1 MSLKYKVSLVVS
13 LFFVVSGLATVAVNR
28 LVIMPS
34 FLELERQ
41 QAERNTSRAAEAI
54 NGDLEV
60 LSTNVTAWAQWDD
73 SKRFVAGENDEF
85 VEAELSA
92 EAVASA
98 EVSYMGFYRL
108 DGTQIIHRAPAAE
121 EPGSPG
127 LGELQAAALPA
138 AHPLLQH
145 ADERDD
151 ALGLVAT
158 PSGALLVASRPIVA
172 SSGEGPSAG
181 VLIFGRL
188 LDEATVGRIA
198 DRHKLELRVV
208 PTPRESGAPAPPRW
222 QPGKPFSTRALQL
235 VQLEDTV
242 RGESTLTDLHGVP
255 ALTLQVTSPRA
266 ISARGE
272 EATRF
277 ALATLCAVAL
287 AVLGVLLAVIHVM
300 VLSPIFRMT
309 AHAVELGRTDALD
322 RRLALERTDELGVLA
337 AEFDRMTDH
346 LAEARKRLIDQSF
359 VSGKAGMA
367 AGILHN
373 IGNAVT
379 PITVRLNTLTNRLK
393 SAPVDDLERAV
404 AELDAEVGPA
414 ERRADLARF
423 VRLAALELASFMR
436 EAHEHVHGAVV
447 QVEHVQQI
455 LNEQARFSRA
465 GSGLAEPVEIGPL
478 VRKVAAGLHPDLLRV
493 VSVDV
498 DASVE
503 GVGPVRGNR
512 VEIQQIVG
520 NLVLNAAESIK
531 SHCISGGRICVSARR
546 EPGSDPALARITFE
560 DNGAGIGGEDLGQ
573 MFHRGFSTKSRGSG
587 LGLHWSA
594 TVAAA
599 LGGQLYAESPGL
611 GRGATL
617 HLLLPLAEGQAA
629 AELAAR
635 GAA

>member
-198 DRHKLELRVV
+198 DRHKLELSVV
-208 PTPRESGAPAPPRW
+208 PTPRASGDPRRPAGSRGTVHQSPPAR
-222 QPGKPFSTRALQL
+222 P
-235 VQLEDTV
+235 
-242 RGESTLTDLHGVP
+242 
-255 ALTLQVTSPRA
+255 
-266 ISARGE
+266 ARGH
-272 EATRF
+272 
-277 ALATLCAVAL
+277 
-287 AVLGVLLAVIHVM
+287 G
-300 VLSPIFRMT
+300 P
-309 AHAVELGRTDALD
+309 
-322 RRLALERTDELGVLA
+322 RR
-337 AEFDRMTDH
+337 
-346 LAEARKRLIDQSF
+346 
-359 VSGKAGMA
+359 
-367 AGILHN
+367 
-373 IGNAVT
+373 
-379 PITVRLNTLTNRLK
+379 
-393 SAPVDDLERAV
+393 
-404 AELDAEVGPA
+404 
-414 ERRADLARF
+414 
-423 VRLAALELASFMR
+423 
-436 EAHEHVHGAVV
+436 
-447 QVEHVQQI
+447 
-455 LNEQARFSRA
+455 
-465 GSGLAEPVEIGPL
+465 
-478 VRKVAAGLHPDLLRV
+478 
-493 VSVDV
+493 V
-498 DASVE
+498 DA
-503 GVGPVRGNR
+503 
-512 VEIQQIVG
+512 
-520 NLVLNAAESIK
+520 
-531 SHCISGGRICVSARR
+531 H
-546 EPGSDPALARITFE
+546 
-560 DNGAGIGGEDLGQ
+560 
-573 MFHRGFSTKSRGSG
+573 
-587 LGLHWSA
+587 
-594 TVAAA
+594 
-599 LGGQLYAESPGL
+599 
-611 GRGATL
+611 
-617 HLLLPLAEGQAA
+617 
-629 AELAAR
+629 
-635 GAA
+635 